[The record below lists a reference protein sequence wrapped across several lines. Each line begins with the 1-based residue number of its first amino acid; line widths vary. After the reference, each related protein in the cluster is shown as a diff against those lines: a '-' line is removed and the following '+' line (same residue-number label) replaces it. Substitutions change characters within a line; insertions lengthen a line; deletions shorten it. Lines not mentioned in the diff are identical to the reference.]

1 MKKANLEIVV
11 GIFMLIG
18 ILCLGYLSIKLG
30 KMEIIGN
37 DIYRVSADFATVSG
51 LKEGATVELAGV
63 IVGRVSRIMLDP
75 KDPGQARVVLK
86 VTKGVQLSD
95 DVIASVRTRG
105 IIGDKYIKLQPGGS
119 EKYLVDGG
127 RIRSTESAIDFEE
140 LISQYIQGKI

>member
-11 GIFMLIG
+11 GIFMLVG

-30 KMEIIGN
+30 KMELLGS
-37 DIYRVSADFATVSG
+37 DTYRLTAAFSTVSG
-51 LKEGATVELAGV
+51 LKEGATAELAGV
-63 IVGRVSRIMLDP
+63 TVGRVSRIMLDP
-75 KDPGQARVVLK
+75 KDPGQAQIVLRLS
-86 VTKGVQLSD
+86 KGVRLSE

-119 EKYLVDGG
+119 DKYLVDGG

>member
-1 MKKANLEIVV
+1 MKRAELEIVV

-30 KMEIIGN
+30 KMELLGS
-37 DIYRVSADFATVSG
+37 DTYRVTADFSTVSG
-51 LKEGATVELAGV
+51 LKEGASVELAGV
-63 IVGRVSRIMLDP
+63 IVGRVSHIMLDP
-75 KDPGQARVVLK
+75 KDPGQARVVMKLSR
-86 VTKGVQLSD
+86 GVRLSD

-119 EKYLVDGG
+119 EKYLADGG

>member
-1 MKKANLEIVV
+1 MKQAKLELVV
-11 GIFMLIG
+11 GIFMLVG

-30 KMEIIGN
+30 KMELMGN
-37 DIYRVSADFATVSG
+37 DTYRVSADFSTVSG
-51 LKEGATVELAGV
+51 LKEGATIELAGV

-75 KDPGQARVVLK
+75 KDQGQARVVLK
-86 VTKGVQLSD
+86 LAKSVRLSD

-119 EKYLVDGG
+119 DKYLADGG
-127 RIRSTESAIDFEE
+127 RIRSTEPAIDFEE

>member
-1 MKKANLEIVV
+1 MKKANLELVV

-30 KMEIIGN
+30 KMEFLGG
-37 DIYRVSADFATVSG
+37 DSYRLSADFATVSG
-51 LKEGATVELAGV
+51 LKEGATIELAGV

-75 KDPGQARVVLK
+75 KDPGQARVVMKLAK
-86 VTKGVQLSD
+86 PVQLGD

-119 EKYLVDGG
+119 EKYLADGG
-127 RIRSTESAIDFEE
+127 RIRSTEPAIDFEE

>member
-11 GIFMLIG
+11 GIFMLVG
-18 ILCLGYLSIKLG
+18 ILCLGYLSVKLG
-30 KMEIIGN
+30 KMELLGN
-37 DIYRVSADFATVSG
+37 DVYRLNADFATVSG
-51 LKEGATVELAGV
+51 LKEGATIELAGV

-75 KDPGQARVVLK
+75 KDPNQARVVLK
-86 VTKGVQLSD
+86 ITKGVQLSD

-119 EKYLVDGG
+119 EKYLADGG